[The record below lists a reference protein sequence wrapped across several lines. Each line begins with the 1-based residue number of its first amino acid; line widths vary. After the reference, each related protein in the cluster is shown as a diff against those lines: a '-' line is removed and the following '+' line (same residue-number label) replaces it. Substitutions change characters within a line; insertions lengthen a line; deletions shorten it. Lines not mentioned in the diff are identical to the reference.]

1 MEYQSLQPI
10 STASVCHTKTSPY
23 SIIDRVGSSN
33 AHYDPQALSR
43 LYEVFLIAMLTVSIL
58 TLISLFELTPST
70 QHGWGFLL
78 KEVFGDVAYLM
89 PILIGYISSTFY
101 LYCKKPFQSPHTFL
115 LKLMGALL
123 LYFSVEAMFKG
134 GELGQELSRNFFGPN
149 HAAESWVVVI
159 AVMISSLFMMTSL
172 SCFEIASGVRQFAD
186 GFLRKNE
193 IRYYPMKNT
202 YHVDSES
209 LGDRREPN
217 LISYEKPFSQP
228 HIHDPQSN
236 QLINCLQSFGIRAIV
251 SNKIPGPV
259 ITRFEL
265 HLAPGVKSS
274 TICSR
279 HKEIARYLC
288 VPEVRVIEVIPGK
301 PCVGIEIPNAQRETF
316 TFSDLSY
323 ELDQCTHEKLPLLL
337 GKDSIDTTKVVDLES
352 MPHLLIAGSTGSG
365 KTMLLQS
372 ILMSLTH
379 HLSSVE
385 LKLILIDQKFLSF
398 SHWKNVPH
406 LLHDIV
412 TDVSASI
419 NALNWC
425 VDEMERRYQV
435 MASGYH
441 EEFPK
446 LVLVVDE
453 FGDLIMTHKNEVETA
468 IVRLAQKARQCG
480 IHLILSTQRP
490 TADILTGHIK
500 SNIPVRI
507 ALSVPDRRDSR
518 IVLEEQGAEVL
529 LGNGDML
536 LKIPGKTIERIHAP
550 FVSESAIREHVFNL
564 TKENEAKS
572 DHIVN
577 EITNVTKLNVMETD
591 KISFRKRE
599 LKVVD
604 DRFDEAVTFVKESGR
619 ASISSVQRKLKIGY
633 GRAANI
639 VEEMERQGIVA
650 KRESQ
655 NGSRAVLTA

>member
-1 MEYQSLQPI
+1 MEYQSLQPMPI
-10 STASVCHTKTSPY
+10 VPVCQTRSNSY
-23 SIIDRVGSSN
+23 SISDRVGYN
-33 AHYDPQALSR
+33 NTHCDQQALSR

-58 TLISLFELTPST
+58 TLISLFEATSST
-70 QHGWGFLL
+70 QHGWGFFL
-78 KEVFGDVAYLM
+78 EETFGDVAYLVPM
-89 PILIGYISSTFY
+89 LIGYIGCTFY
-101 LYCKKPFQSPHTFL
+101 LYWKKPFQSSHIVL
-115 LKLMGALL
+115 LKLIGVLL
-123 LYFSVEAMFKG
+123 FYFSMEALFKG
-134 GELGQELSRNFFGPN
+134 GELGQALSRNFFGPN
-149 HAAESWVVVI
+149 HAVESWVIVI
-159 AVMISSLFMMTSL
+159 AFMIAGLFMMTNL
-172 SCFEIASGVRQFAD
+172 SCFEIASGVRQFGS

-193 IRYYPMKNT
+193 MRCYPAENSYRT
-202 YHVDSES
+202 DAVSF
-209 LGDRREPN
+209 GDRREPS
-217 LISYEKPFSQP
+217 LISYEKPFAQP

-236 QLINCLQSFGIRAIV
+236 QLINCLQNFGIRTIV

-274 TICSR
+274 TICSH

-301 PCVGIEIPNAQRETF
+301 PFVGIEIPNAQRESF
-316 TFSDLSY
+316 SFSDLNY

-337 GKDSIDTTKVVDLES
+337 GKNSIGAIKVVDLES

-379 HLSSVE
+379 HMSSTE

-412 TDVSASI
+412 TDSNASI

-435 MASGYH
+435 MASGCH
-441 EEFPK
+441 EKFPK
-446 LVLVVDE
+446 LVLIVDE

-468 IVRLAQKARQCG
+468 VVRLAQKARQCG

-500 SNIPVRI
+500 SNMPVRI

-518 IVLEEQGAEVL
+518 IVLDEQGSEAL

-536 LKIPGKTIERIHAP
+536 LKMPGKICERIHAP
-550 FVSESAIREHVFNL
+550 FVSESEIREHVFNV
-564 TKENEAKS
+564 TKQNEIKL
-572 DHIVN
+572 DHVVN
-577 EITNVTKLNVMETD
+577 EVSNMTPLNVMATD

-599 LKVVD
+599 LKIVD
-604 DRFDEAVTFVKESGR
+604 ERFDEAVIFVKESGK

-655 NGSRAVLTA
+655 NGGRAVLTS